1 MKKKGKKREIPTGH
15 KVIVLKRT
23 KGLQRKFRKVRE
35 IRTAFADAD
44 DIVRGVEFQENR
56 SLHLRAVPE
65 KFGRKK
71 RNMDSLRDKFSWH
84 AGRYGNDQEFLDE
97 LRTGGFISNATY
109 YRYKKLIKK

>member
-1 MKKKGKKREIPTGH
+1 VKKKGKKREIPTGH

-56 SLHLRAVPE
+56 SLHLRAA
-65 KFGRKK
+65 
-71 RNMDSLRDKFSWH
+71 WH